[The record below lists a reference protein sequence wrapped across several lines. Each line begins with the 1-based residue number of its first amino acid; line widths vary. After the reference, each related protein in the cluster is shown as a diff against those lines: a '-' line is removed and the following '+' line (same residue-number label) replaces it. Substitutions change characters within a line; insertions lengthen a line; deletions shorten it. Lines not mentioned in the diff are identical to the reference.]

1 MDLYNIEVDANG
13 VLLPLSEIHCSS
25 LKPYQLLK
33 YQDNCVF
40 SEIAKKALMSSG
52 MNVTKMHILIE
63 YNNMETEE
71 VNSRLIYKN
80 DILKCRIKQYIT
92 LTDIGIKCYCDKRGN
107 ILVNK
112 SKIGGCVLLNSN
124 IIDNINVISR
134 GTTSILKISYFDKC
148 PNIDIFYKNTDTIEK
163 NIHTRMLV
171 GGDFIKIDKPLNI
184 VNNYIDT
191 KMITDFIEYHGN
203 DNVDKNIIISFK
215 NTIKELG
222 VKILDEKYSSFS
234 DTINVLNIENLF
246 SYNNLLLD
254 VKSNDMCQYFRD
266 ICRNIKRNT
275 KDKINSLYEREIFP
289 ELFLEDELKTE
300 EERFIQKI
308 CIKIL
313 EKNYMSY
320 KNTELDITIGY
331 DTHID
336 INKDKKKIS
345 IILCFECCKEDD
357 NQVVIISDTDFFDPS
372 HVYVVKPKVLNI
384 ISTGDKLCYKNMINI
399 ENYIQINI
407 YEKIS
412 MDDYV
417 SSTYGRLLKKPMIE
431 IVDDPQGSSSSSS
444 SLHYLSENCPL
455 CLEPLM
461 ETETEIENEN
471 NTDADADADAKNDME
486 ATTVG
491 STDDPSHFANR
502 KENIINYI
510 EDTSE
515 KRIQTSNCE
524 NLKVDFIEKIYRN
537 YLSGNKV
544 LHFMCNHNITF
555 INNYNENINT
565 LTVNKSI
572 IHKRFHELL
581 KTFIINNGN
590 EKYNINVSHSL
601 FNPAIHV
608 FKKIVVEAINE
619 VYKNNSYLLNIKE
632 IFILHKNKSDFKTT
646 GYNDIIDNKNRNFI
660 VYTSI
665 NIDIEDD
672 LFGEITLYTNY
683 VNYEYGKKTL
693 NFIIETEYTK
703 EDIISIEEQ
712 EQLIEFA
719 NRNIEKIE
727 KIAKCDYSDES
738 KIEKITPFSYGEKNI
753 SWDLYSDRWDNID
766 ENIKNI
772 LNNTRE
778 RIIEKENFNFNYE
791 EPSELPSFFQ
801 ILKSGSA
808 THYHRDGNDGDMYHI
823 RFNVIIQNAEC
834 GGESIYN
841 GVVQKGMERQYIMC
855 RSGIDKHSSRTIIGD
870 KPRLAISYG
879 FNIPKAEISNYPN
892 IFGDLIKDKSI

>member
-1 MDLYNIEVDANG
+1 MYCILMDLYNIEVDANG

-52 MNVTKMHILIE
+52 MNITEMHILIE
-63 YNNMETEE
+63 YNNMDTEE

-124 IIDNINVISR
+124 IIDNITVISC
-134 GTTSILKISYFDKC
+134 GTSTLKISYFDKC
-148 PNIDIFYKNTDTIEK
+148 PDIDIFYKNTDTIEK

-171 GGDFIKIDKPLNI
+171 EGDFIKIDKPLNI
-184 VNNYIDT
+184 VNNYIDK

-203 DNVDKNIIISFK
+203 DNVDKNIIISFE
-215 NTIKELG
+215 NTITELG

-254 VKSNDMCQYFRD
+254 VNGDDMCQYFRD
-266 ICRNIKRNT
+266 MCRNIKRNT
-275 KDKINSLYEREIFP
+275 NDKINSLFEKEIFP
-289 ELFLEDELKTE
+289 ELFLEHKLKTE

-313 EKNYMSY
+313 EKNNMSY
-320 KNTELDITIGY
+320 NNTEFDITIGY
-331 DTHID
+331 DTHIN
-336 INKDKKKIS
+336 INKDKKYIS

-357 NQVVIISDTDFFDPS
+357 NQVVIVSDKEFFDSS
-372 HVYVVKPKVLNI
+372 HAYVVKPKVLNI

-412 MDDYV
+412 IDDYV
-417 SSTYGRLLKKPMIE
+417 TSTYRRLLKKPMIE
-431 IVDDPQGSSSSSS
+431 IVDDP
-444 SLHYLSENCPL
+444 
-455 CLEPLM
+455 
-461 ETETEIENEN
+461 
-471 NTDADADADAKNDME
+471 
-486 ATTVG
+486 
-491 STDDPSHFANR
+491 SHFANR
-502 KENIINYI
+502 KEYIINYI

-544 LHFMCNHNITF
+544 LHFSCNHNITF

-693 NFIIETEYTK
+693 NFIIETVDTK

-719 NRNIEKIE
+719 NRNIEKIK
-727 KIAKCDYSDES
+727 KIPECDYSDES
-738 KIEKITPFSYGEKNI
+738 KTKKITPFKYTEINK
-753 SWDLYSDRWDNID
+753 SWDMTSDKWGNID
-766 ENIKNI
+766 ENIKKI

-778 RIIEKENFNFNYE
+778 RIIEKEKFDFKDE
-791 EPSELPSFFQ
+791 EPSNVLSFFQ
-801 ILKSGSA
+801 MLQNGSA
-808 THYHRDGNDGDMYHI
+808 THYHRDRNDIDMYHI
-823 RFNVIIQNAEC
+823 RFNVIIQNSEC

-841 GVVQKGMERQYIMC
+841 GIVQKGMERQYIMC
-855 RSGIDKHSSRTIIGD
+855 RSGIDNHCSKSITGD

-879 FNIPKAEISNYPN
+879 FNIPKVEISNYPN